1 MIVFIAVFALICMWQ
16 IQLRPAGNDNYIK
29 DYMSIDKT
37 MAIKGIFI
45 IIVFFSHFN
54 SYVDFTSSYDL
65 AYDSVYSQIGQ
76 RMVTLFMFYSGYG
89 VMEAISKKKMSYIHK
104 IPVTR
109 VLATLFKFDIA
120 VLCYTVLNII
130 INKGTSELTAKRF
143 ILSLLGWDS
152 IGNSNWY
159 IFAILI
165 CYIATFIGFEI
176 FRDKLK
182 HIPSAVAVTGLLLAY
197 VILLHFNELRPTRY
211 YNTVLCYP
219 LGIFYS
225 LYRDKFERLINKS
238 NTLWAVLFV
247 GSVIAAKI
255 TYDHRNDRFF
265 IYELSMFAFVAAV
278 VLFTMH
284 CSLNNKILRFCGQ
297 HLFGIYIMQRIPMI
311 VFQKLGL
318 DDFNIYIYFIVC
330 LAATILIAYLFDKYI
345 GMLWNLIIKPKS
357 KKRLAE

>member
-1 MIVFIAVFALICMWQ
+1 MIAFIAVFALVCMWQ
-16 IQLRPAGNDNYIK
+16 IQLRPVGNDNYIK
-29 DYMSIDKT
+29 DYMSINKT
-37 MAIKGIFI
+37 TAVKGIFI

-54 SYVDFTSSYDL
+54 SYVDFTNSYDL
-65 AYDSVYSQIGQ
+65 AYDSVYGQIGQ

-89 VMEAISKKKMSYIHK
+89 VMEAISKKKTAYINK

-109 VLATLFKFDIA
+109 VLGTLFRFDIA
-120 VLCYTVLNII
+120 VLCYLLLNII
-130 INKGTSELTAKRF
+130 INRGAYKITPKSF
-143 ILSLLGWDS
+143 ILSLVGWQS

-159 IFAILI
+159 IFAIVI

-182 HIPSAVAVTGLLLAY
+182 YIPSALAVTGLLLAY
-197 VILLHFNELRPTRY
+197 VSFFHFYELNATRF

-225 LYRDKFERLINKS
+225 LYRDKLERLINKS
-238 NTLWAVLFV
+238 NTLWAVLFA

-255 TYDHRNDRFF
+255 TYDHRGDRFF

-278 VLFTMH
+278 VLFTMQ

-297 HLFGIYIMQRIPMI
+297 HLFGIYIMQRIPMT
-311 VFQKLGL
+311 VFQRLGL
-318 DDFNIYIYFIVC
+318 SDFNIYIYFIVC
-330 LAATILIAYLFDKYI
+330 LVTTILIAYLFDKYV

-357 KKRLAE
+357 RQKSN